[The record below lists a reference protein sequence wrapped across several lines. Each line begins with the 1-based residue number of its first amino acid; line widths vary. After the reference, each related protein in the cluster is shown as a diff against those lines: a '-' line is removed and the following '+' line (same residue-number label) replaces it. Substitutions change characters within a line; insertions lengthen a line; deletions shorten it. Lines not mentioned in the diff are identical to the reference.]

1 VLFVEPAL
9 GLAQSR
15 RTGRRNRSRLLH
27 AALFQAALGVG
38 QPLRATFARAERLWQ
53 LVAALSSEALVLL
66 GVDRVGVGEDL
77 AREPLVIARR
87 ALGGVGMDRGAVDG
101 EHLGAHQTG
110 IRAQRQDLAE
120 EPGQRLLVALTE
132 PRDRRVVRDLV
143 CREDA
148 KRDVFL
154 AGALDRPRRPDSTRL
169 GIEQERH
176 HHRRIERGP
185 PVPVLAIHGVE
196 RGEIHLRD
204 RLDHEPREVPLRQP
218 IPDVRRQQKRLLTIG
233 RDEVLAHTGIVL
245 TAPD

>member
-1 VLFVEPAL
+1 LGVVALHPPAEGLDVARVRVGGVDLPGRCRRRLKGLRGTTELPAGLVDAARPIGLIFGVGADLDAVLFFEPAL
-9 GLAQSR
+9 GLAHSR
-15 RTGRRNRSRLLH
+15 RTRRRNRSGLLH

-38 QPLRATFARAERLWQ
+38 QPLRATFARSERLWQ

-66 GVDRVGVGEDL
+66 GVDRFGVGEDL
-77 AREPLVIARR
+77 ARESLVVARR
-87 ALGGVGMDRGAVDG
+87 ALGGIGMDLGAVHG
-101 EHLGAHQTG
+101 EHPGAHQTG

-154 AGALDRPRRPDSTRL
+154 AGALTA
-169 GIEQERH
+169 G
-176 HHRRIERGP
+176 
-185 PVPVLAIHGVE
+185 A
-196 RGEIHLRD
+196 
-204 RLDHEPREVPLRQP
+204 
-218 IPDVRRQQKRLLTIG
+218 
-233 RDEVLAHTGIVL
+233 A